1 MKNLK
6 DLQPILAAM
15 YALNRTNGHEDEDIR
30 NLVNYAY
37 HRILNNTTNLLMLAC
52 IGRTKDDV
60 MPEVLQ
66 ILKEDTKYLE
76 YLEYRKE
83 IRK

>member
-6 DLQPILAAM
+6 ELQPILAAI
-15 YALNRTNGHEDEDIR
+15 YAINRTNGHEDEDIR
-30 NLVNYAY
+30 NLVNYAN
-37 HRILNNTTNLLMLAC
+37 HRILNTTTNLLMLAC
-52 IGRTKDDV
+52 IGRTKVDV

-66 ILKEDTKYLE
+66 ILKEETKYLE